1 MTKLTSIQQ
10 AVVTAYSKF
19 LTAGTTYGNALQ
31 SAAAELGET
40 PCLTLLQ
47 ELAKVHAKH
56 YGCNIALKNDGHPVF
71 HTGAESTRETR
82 HAAAQKSWSR
92 NVATH
97 FSKSDKRTVN
107 KVDDV
112 ARLLKAYAKLSKAE
126 QKRFLASI

>member
-1 MTKLTSIQQ
+1 MTKLTSTQQ
-10 AVVTAYSKF
+10 AVVTAYGKF

>member
-1 MTKLTSIQQ
+1 MTKLTSTQQ
-10 AVVTAYSKF
+10 AVVTAYGKF

-97 FSKSDKRTVN
+97 FSKSGKSTSN
-107 KVDDV
+107 KVDEV
-112 ARLLKAYAKLSKAE
+112 KRLLNAYAKLSKAE

>member
-1 MTKLTSIQQ
+1 MTKLTSTQQ
-10 AVVTAYSKF
+10 AVVTAYGKF
-19 LTAGTTYGNALQ
+19 LTAGKAYGAALKE
-31 SAAAELGET
+31 AAAELGET

>member
-1 MTKLTSIQQ
+1 MTKLTSTQQ

-126 QKRFLASI
+126 QRRFLASI

>member
-1 MTKLTSIQQ
+1 MTKLTSTQQ
-10 AVVTAYSKF
+10 AVVTAYGKF

-31 SAAAELGET
+31 NAAAELGET

-92 NVATH
+92 NVAVH

>member
-1 MTKLTSIQQ
+1 MTKLTSTQQ
-10 AVVTAYSKF
+10 AVVTAYGKF

-92 NVATH
+92 NVAAH